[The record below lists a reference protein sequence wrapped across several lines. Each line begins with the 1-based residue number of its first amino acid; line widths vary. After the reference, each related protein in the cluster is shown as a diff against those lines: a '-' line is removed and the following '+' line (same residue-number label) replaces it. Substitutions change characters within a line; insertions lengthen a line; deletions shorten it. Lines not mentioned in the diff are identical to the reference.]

1 MNARIPIYIMQYH
14 NLCGKGRGCDKRVH
28 FVIDNVGPEP
38 HRHAYVVC
46 IGRTICA
53 VTPPSDDRFERMSL
67 CVCVFVFNSRTHTPP
82 LKQYAGRIVQPNR
95 NTHTDLRTVWSRF
108 GGVLFNCLS
117 IHIQLEIADL
127 RSIVNIL
134 GYQ

>member
-53 VTPPSDDRFERMSL
+53 VTPPSDDRFERVSL
-67 CVCVFVFNSRTHTPP
+67 CVCVCVQFTHAHTTAQTVCRPHCATQP
-82 LKQYAGRIVQPNR
+82 KHTYRSTYTVQYGRALVEFCS
-95 NTHTDLRTVWSRF
+95 TVC
-108 GGVLFNCLS
+108 LFTYN
-117 IHIQLEIADL
+117 
-127 RSIVNIL
+127 
-134 GYQ
+134 